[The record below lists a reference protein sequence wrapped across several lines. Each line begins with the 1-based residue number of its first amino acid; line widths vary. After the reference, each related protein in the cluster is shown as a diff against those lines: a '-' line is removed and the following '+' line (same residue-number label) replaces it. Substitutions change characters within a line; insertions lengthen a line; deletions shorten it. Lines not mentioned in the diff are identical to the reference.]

1 MTHPFIMQKPKI
13 ALEALFRC
21 AVERAHPINTI
32 REHLPNP
39 PSGKTVVVG
48 AGKAAA
54 SMALALDKFWPQDA
68 PLSGA
73 VVTRYGHIPAEASA
87 RAGRIAIHEAAHPV
101 PDESSVAAAQIM
113 LDLVKDLSAS
123 DLVICLMSGGASALL
138 ALPIDGVS
146 LAEKQEITRQLLLS
160 GAPIDEM
167 NVVRQSLSKIKGGQ
181 LANACGDAPVLT
193 LAISDVPGDRAEII
207 GSGPT
212 IPFVT
217 PEGGA
222 AAILDRRRIVLPAG
236 VRQAMVT
243 WEEICRARVPRNF
256 SRDNVRLIAT
266 PSQSLLAAAEL
277 AKTWGINA
285 YVLSDCIEGESKD
298 VAKFHAEIARAVR
311 AGKSTMQAPCV
322 ILSGGETAVTVSDSL
337 PGLGRGGRAGEFC
350 MGLAKALDGVSEVWA
365 LAADTDGVDGCEI
378 NAGAFV
384 SPDTLRRAMSRGLSI
399 EDFLLRH
406 DSFGF
411 FDSLDDLLI
420 TGPTHTN
427 VNDFRALLIT
437 E

>member
-1 MTHPFIMQKPKI
+1 MVI
-13 ALEALFRC
+13 
-21 AVERAHPINTI
+21 
-32 REHLPNP
+32 
-39 PSGKTVVVG
+39 G

-54 SMALALDKFWPQDA
+54 SMAFALDTFWPQNA

-101 PDESSVAAAQIM
+101 PDEASVAAARIM
-113 LDLVKDLSAS
+113 LDLVRDLSAD

-181 LANACGDAPVLT
+181 LAYACGDAPVLT
-193 LAISDVPGDRAEII
+193 LAISDVPGDRPEVI

-212 IPFVT
+212 IPT
-217 PEGGA
+217 NATEGVA
-222 AAILDRRRIVLPAG
+222 LEILDRRCIAVPSS

-243 WEEICRARVPRNF
+243 WEQVCRTRKPRHVAHD
-256 SRDNVRLIAT
+256 SVQLIAT
-266 PSQSLLAAAEL
+266 PSQSLMAAADL
-277 AKTWGINA
+277 AKTWGIGA
-285 YVLSDCIEGESKD
+285 YVLSDSMEGESRD
-298 VAKFHAEIARAVR
+298 VAKFHADIARAVR
-311 AGKSTMQAPCV
+311 AGNSTMQAPCV
-322 ILSGGETAVTVSDSL
+322 ILSGGETTVTVSGPRSAM
-337 PGLGRGGRAGEFC
+337 GRGGRAGEFC
-350 MGLAKALDGVSEVWA
+350 LGLAKALDGCSGIWA
-365 LAADTDGVDGCEI
+365 LAADTDGVDGSEI

-384 SPDTLRRAMSRGLSI
+384 SPDTLQQAKINGLSI
-399 EDFLLRH
+399 DDFLSRH

-411 FDSLDDLLI
+411 FDALGELLI

-427 VNDFRALLIT
+427 VNDFRAMLIT
-437 E
+437 Q